1 MRKKKTLKIKRGD
14 TVILASRHTYFHWLF
29 SFRIV
34 VSPRKYAGNQRRMG
48 MSLITG
54 LLKIALYKY

>member
-14 TVILASRHTYFHWLF
+14 TVILASRHTYSHWLF

-34 VSPRKYAGNQRRMG
+34 VSPRKYAGTRG
-48 MSLITG
+48 EWECP
-54 LLKIALYKY
+54 